1 MHHTTAA
8 PRRHW
13 RLIAALAALA
23 LVAAACGDADEP
35 ADEPVDEQPA
45 DDEPEPEPDDLEDAD
60 DAEDADEP
68 VEEAAPE
75 RSTDLDIVVTTSVIG
90 DVVSSLVG
98 PEDTVTVLMPIG
110 ADPHGFQ
117 ASAADAA
124 AMRDADLVISNGL
137 MLEENL
143 VSVLEAAQEEGVVVL
158 SLAEQLD
165 PIEFDWDGPGHSH
178 GGDDDG
184 HDDHDD
190 HSHDDDGHDDHDDHS
205 HDDDGHDGHDDHS
218 HGDDGHDD
226 HGDDGHDDH
235 DHGPLDPHFWFDPL
249 RMADAVQLIA
259 AEIVALD
266 AGVDA
271 ELWQQ
276 RADEL
281 AEEYRALDAEVAEI
295 LSVVPDDR
303 RMLVTNHD
311 ALGYFADRYDF
322 TVLGTVIPGD
332 TTQAEPDPA
341 QFAELIE
348 TVEQAQVPAVF
359 AETID
364 STRLAE
370 QLASEV
376 IGRGDLEVE
385 VVEIYTGSLGE
396 PGSGADTYPG
406 MLRTTSQR
414 IADALA

>member
-1 MHHTTAA
+1 MHRTIPA

-13 RLIAALAALA
+13 RLLAALAALA
-23 LVAAACGDADEP
+23 LVAAACGDAEEPADEP

-45 DDEPEPEPDDLEDAD
+45 DEEPEPDPDPEPDDAD
-60 DAEDADEP
+60 DADDADGADEP

-75 RSTDLDIVVTTSVIG
+75 RSTDLDIVVTTSIFG

-98 PEDTVTVLMPIG
+98 PEGTVTVLMPIG

-124 AMRDADLVISNGL
+124 AMRDADLVIANGL

-143 VSVLEAAQEEGVVVL
+143 VSALEAAEEEGVTVL

-165 PIEFDWDGPGHSH
+165 PIEFDFDGPGHAH
-178 GGDDDG
+178 GADDDGDDD
-184 HDDHDD
+184 
-190 HSHDDDGHDDHDDHS
+190 
-205 HDDDGHDGHDDHS
+205 HDDHS
-218 HGDDGHDD
+218 HGDD
-226 HGDDGHDDH
+226 DDGND
-235 DHGPLDPHFWFDPL
+235 DHGPLDPHFWFDPV

-266 AGVDA
+266 AGADA

-303 RMLVTNHD
+303 RLLVTNHD

-348 TVEQAQVPAVF
+348 TVDEAQVPAVF

-376 IGRGDLEVE
+376 IGRGDLDVE
-385 VVEIYTGSLGE
+385 VVEIFTGSLGE
-396 PGSGADTYPG
+396 PGSGAETYPG
-406 MLRTTSQR
+406 MLRTTAQR